1 VSARELD
8 AEAAQLRDE
17 LTELIAELDRRRH
30 ELLDVKGQVRR
41 HPWSVGL
48 TGLAMSAAAI
58 GAIALHHRR
67 GQGRGLSA
75 ARARHRAPRSE
86 PALREPTLLQ
96 RILGAAGS
104 AAAVYLVRAGLT
116 RVISSKP
123 GRAPC
128 RGTAAHDARD
138 GRAGR
143 TRRAYNSAR

>member
-8 AEAAQLRDE
+8 AEVAQLRDE

-67 GQGRGLSA
+67 GQGRGLSP

-96 RILGAAGS
+96 RVLGAAGS
-104 AAAVYLVRAGLT
+104 TAAVYLVRAGLT
-116 RVISSKP
+116 RVLSSKP
-123 GRAPC
+123 ASTVPRNRCSRRP
-128 RGTAAHDARD
+128 
-138 GRAGR
+138 
-143 TRRAYNSAR
+143 RRARGENPPGVQ

>member
-58 GAIALHHRR
+58 GAITLHHRR

-86 PALREPTLLQ
+86 PALREPTLVQ

-104 AAAVYLVRAGLT
+104 AAAVYLVRAGLM

-123 GRAPC
+123 A
-128 RGTAAHDARD
+128 GTVPRNSCSRRPR
-138 GRAGR
+138 RAGGE
-143 TRRAYNSAR
+143 NPPGVQ

>member
-1 VSARELD
+1 MSARELD
-8 AEAAQLRDE
+8 AEVAQLRDE

-86 PALREPTLLQ
+86 SALREPTLLQ

-123 GRAPC
+123 A
-128 RGTAAHDARD
+128 GTVPRN
-138 GRAGR
+138 GCSRR
-143 TRRAYNSAR
+143 PRRARLENPPGVQ

>member
-8 AEAAQLRDE
+8 AEVAQLRDE

-58 GAIALHHRR
+58 GAIALHRRR

-75 ARARHRAPRSE
+75 VRARHRAPRSE

-96 RILGAAGS
+96 RMLGAAGS
-104 AAAVYLVRAGLT
+104 TAAVYLVRAGLT

-123 GRAPC
+123 A
-128 RGTAAHDARD
+128 GTVPRN
-138 GRAGR
+138 RCSR
-143 TRRAYNSAR
+143 RPRRARGENPPGVQ